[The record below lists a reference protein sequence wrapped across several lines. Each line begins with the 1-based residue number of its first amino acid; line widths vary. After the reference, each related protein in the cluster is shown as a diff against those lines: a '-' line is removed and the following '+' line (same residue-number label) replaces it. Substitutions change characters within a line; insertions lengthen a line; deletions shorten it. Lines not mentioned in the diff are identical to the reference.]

1 MVVDANWLRNDIRYA
16 CLNDRR
22 TTLVNVANEGLL
34 RLFCSQH
41 VIDAVAEHA
50 SEWTVGSLVSPDS
63 FLHHWLMEYLPLLH
77 VLQEFDVPPGLLTPD
92 EVERIEVLRAADADD
107 IPSVTLALI
116 LGALYLSEDRPALR
130 AVYGSDADLWRQGQL
145 LELLRAGGDAGQLGE
160 ILQLITG
167 LIGGLGA
174 AGVKGAW
181 QRLGPA
187 GLLVVAGI
195 VFMGSRRV
203 STETK
208 AKLRSGL
215 TAGLTAFCEVYSEWQ
230 SHLRR
235 FGAASPNLPSWQEI
249 AGTNLSTDVL
259 TRACFFNLARAGA
272 EQLLFRRTEVPP
284 SGSAS
289 PTRRDEGS
297 TDAPNWY
304 LFLRSVG
311 GALAGR
317 SDGRTDCSTSD
328 PECPGSAAYLWNA
341 RLTREVKSNHY
352 LETIGTAGASPRS
365 MSTRSDS
372 KS

>member
-259 TRACFFNLARAGA
+259 TRACLFNLARAGA
-272 EQLLFRRTEVPP
+272 SNCSSAELKSRLPDLPVPQGETKVRQTLRTGTCFFEAWAGRWQVGQMAAPIAQLLTLNAQVRQPT
-284 SGSAS
+284 SGTLAS
-289 PTRRDEGS
+289 PG
-297 TDAPNWY
+297 
-304 LFLRSVG
+304 
-311 GALAGR
+311 
-317 SDGRTDCSTSD
+317 
-328 PECPGSAAYLWNA
+328 
-341 RLTREVKSNHY
+341 K
-352 LETIGTAGASPRS
+352 
-365 MSTRSDS
+365 
-372 KS
+372 